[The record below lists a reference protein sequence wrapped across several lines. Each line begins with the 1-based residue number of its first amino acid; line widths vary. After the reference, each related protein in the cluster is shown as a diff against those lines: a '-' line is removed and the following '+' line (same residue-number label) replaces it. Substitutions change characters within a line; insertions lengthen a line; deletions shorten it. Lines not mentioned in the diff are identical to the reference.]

1 MSEYFDSSALVKLL
15 IAEPGSAIAVDQWE
29 AANSPTCV
37 TIGLAEVAAALA
49 AAERGGRINVRRR
62 NDARRE
68 LDNMWSH
75 ISRPI
80 ADDELAKAAANL
92 AVVHGLRGYDAVH
105 LAAAVATSD
114 LFVSADQTLLSAA
127 RAEGLG
133 TTDVS
138 TDS

>member
-15 IAEPGSAIAVDQWE
+15 IAEPGSAIAVRQWE

-37 TIGLAEVAAALA
+37 TVGLTEVAAALA
-49 AAERGGRINVRRR
+49 SAARGGRINVRRH

-68 LDNMWSH
+68 LDSMWTH

-80 ADDELAKAAANL
+80 PDDELASKAANL
-92 AVVHGLRGYDAVH
+92 ALVHGLRGYDAVH
-105 LAAAVATSD
+105 LAAAIATSD
-114 LFVSADQTLLSAA
+114 LFVAADQSLLAAA

-138 TDS
+138 ID

>member
-15 IAEPGSAIAVDQWE
+15 IAEPGSHVAVDQWE
-29 AANSPTCV
+29 AANSPVCV
-37 TIGLAEVAAALA
+37 TIGLAEVAAALGA
-49 AAERGGRINVRRR
+49 SQRGGRINVRRR

-68 LDNMWSH
+68 LEGLWSR
-75 ISRPI
+75 IARPT
-80 ADDELAKAAANL
+80 ADDELASSAASL
-92 AVVHGLRGYDAVH
+92 AFVHGLRGYDAVH

-114 LFVSADQTLLSAA
+114 LFVATDQTLLSAA

-138 TDS
+138 TD

>member
-1 MSEYFDSSALVKLL
+1 MKLL
-15 IAEPGSAIAVDQWE
+15 IAEPGSAIAVHQWE

-37 TIGLAEVAAALA
+37 TVGLTEVAAALA

-68 LDNMWSH
+68 LDSMWTH

-80 ADDELAKAAANL
+80 PDDELASSAANL
-92 AVVHGLRGYDAVH
+92 ALVHGLRGYDAIH
-105 LAAAVATSD
+105 LAAAVATTD
-114 LFVSADQTLLSAA
+114 LFVAADQSLLAAA

-138 TDS
+138 ID